1 MQKLSQE
8 DLDDLLI
15 RYLNGEASINEVTFI
30 QNWISEDHSNKEYF
44 NQLRE
49 IHLLGNISGEPSGF
63 DPRKSLERIKR
74 KYYEIKYHEIKEG
87 DTGKVIRL
95 SPRKIAI
102 SVAAVFIFA
111 LGIGFLLQNLLSS
124 NTGNLTAIAYNE
136 IVAPLGARSNVTLP
150 DGTIVW
156 LNAGSKIRYAMDF
169 LKKDREINLSGEAYF
184 EVAKV
189 KGSRFIV
196 HTGHVDIKVWG
207 TKFNVK
213 AYPEEKTIQTTLVEG
228 SVSIVKT
235 GSIPE
240 KAETFLVP
248 NQTAIFYKNK
258 SDDDKVKI
266 EKPTK
271 PEPENILPMEVKK
284 EVNTILYTSWKDDK
298 WVIEG
303 QTLGVFAE
311 ELERRYNVEIKFE
324 DETLMN
330 YKFNGILANE
340 TLEQILEIVKISAP
354 VDYEVIANQV
364 TLKGNKTS
372 KNIYERFLKRNN

>member
-1 MQKLSQE
+1 MQKFSQE
-8 DLDDLLI
+8 DLDDLII
-15 RYLNGEASINEVTFI
+15 RYLNGETSSSEVTFI
-30 QNWISEDHSNKEYF
+30 QNWVSEDHSNKEYF
-44 NQLRE
+44 DQLRK
-49 IHLLGNISGEPSGF
+49 IHFLGNISGEPSGF

-74 KYYEIKYHEIKEG
+74 KYYEYKYHEIKG
-87 DTGKVIRL
+87 DSARVIRF
-95 SPRKIAI
+95 SPRKLAI

-111 LGIGFLLQNLLSS
+111 LGIGFLLQNLL
-124 NTGNLTAIAYNE
+124 NTKSGNSTAVAFNE

-150 DGTIVW
+150 DGTKVW
-156 LNAGSKIRYAMDF
+156 LNAGSRIRYAMNF
-169 LKKDREINLSGEAYF
+169 LKNEREINLSGEAYF

-196 HTGHVDIKVWG
+196 HTGQLDIKVWG

-235 GSIPE
+235 GSKTR

-248 NQTAIFYKNK
+248 NQTAVFYKNK
-258 SDDDKVKI
+258 SSDNNAKI
-266 EKPTK
+266 EKLTK
-271 PEPENILPMEVKK
+271 PEPGNILPLEVKK
-284 EVNTILYTSWKDDK
+284 EVNTILYTSWKDSK

-303 QTLGVFAE
+303 QTLGEFAE
-311 ELERRYNVEIKFE
+311 ELERRYNVEINFE

-372 KNIYERFLKRNN
+372 KNIYERFLKQKN